1 MKTKIVVL
9 VNQFLNQT
17 NYERFNL
24 DYKKK
29 SINIIFWSL
38 TPMLNK
44 KVFEEYYSKDY
55 RKISY
60 KNFIYLRSYREI
72 FKNIKKLRK
81 NTIFLNLAGKNFF
94 IICLEFLL
102 KFKGCIKIEASD
114 NFFYL
119 TEKKKYQ
126 DKYKDLN
133 TLLNFGYIFTILK
146 IFNYIYKKILVK
158 FYNSIEIKPKF
169 YFTHNDYL
177 YQKLIHQKKKV
188 LKYKLNQV
196 IQAEKCY
203 KRKSKNNYIVY
214 VDQEFES
221 SFEQKITKNK
231 FNIINKEKYF
241 NCLKL
246 IFKNIEKKNKNKKI
260 IIASHFR
267 RSNKNLPNLNRKF
280 IFDKTIDLIYNSKL
294 IIAHNSTAINFAI
307 LFDKPIILLNFKVLD
322 YIALINSKVTESFAE
337 ELSIQKIDIDL
348 DYNYDLKKIKKLN
361 FSKIRLARYDKY
373 KSNYLFFKKNKNI
386 GKSIWD
392 CISENIDRIIH

>member
-1 MKTKIVVL
+1 M
-9 VNQFLNQT
+9 
-17 NYERFNL
+17 
-24 DYKKK
+24 
-29 SINIIFWSL
+29 
-38 TPMLNK
+38 
-44 KVFEEYYSKDY
+44 
-55 RKISY
+55 
-60 KNFIYLRSYREI
+60 
-72 FKNIKKLRK
+72 
-81 NTIFLNLAGKNFF
+81 
-94 IICLEFLL
+94 
-102 KFKGCIKIEASD
+102 
-114 NFFYL
+114 
-119 TEKKKYQ
+119 
-126 DKYKDLN
+126 
-133 TLLNFGYIFTILK
+133 
-146 IFNYIYKKILVK
+146 
-158 FYNSIEIKPKF
+158 
-169 YFTHNDYL
+169 
-177 YQKLIHQKKKV
+177 IHQKKKV